1 MGSGT
6 AHVTNG
12 AATRWN
18 VVRKNVGK
26 VRKVKENV
34 RYSSINDYTTSERA
48 LENTSL
54 RNVLGTVKWHA
65 LGASHSDSTVKPSA
79 AALAKQ
85 K

>member
-1 MGSGT
+1 MSRQMGSGT

-54 RNVLGTVKWHA
+54 RNVLW
-65 LGASHSDSTVKPSA
+65 DSQMARARCKS
-79 AALAKQ
+79 L
-85 K
+85 